1 MVYSRSAGMSRCC
14 GLLLIVAPIF
24 SQVFTHRQFS
34 GLADDLAGRPYN
46 FHFRAKISLVDALY
60 GPKLLLLFR
69 QPRLNFRLPQRQID
83 FFVEV
88 GFV

>member
-1 MVYSRSAGMSRCC
+1 MSRFC

-24 SQVFTHRQFS
+24 SQVSTHRQFS
-34 GLADDLAGRPYN
+34 GVAGDLVGRPYN
-46 FHFRAKISLVDALY
+46 FHFGAKNSLIDALY
-60 GPKLLLLFR
+60 GPELLLLFR
-69 QPRLNFRLPQRQID
+69 QPGLNFRLPQRQID